1 MDVSKILKGTIF
13 FVREEEENKNKMNSL
28 IIEDVMTLS
37 KRAENCLKRMG
48 VVTIQELISHTIED
62 LYNTK
67 NAGKKTVDEIVTK
80 IHELGLTFKDEDLY
94 RI

>member
-1 MDVSKILKGTIF
+1 MNVNKILNDTIF
-13 FVREEEENKNKMNSL
+13 FDREEEASKNKMNSL

-48 VVTIQELISHTIED
+48 VVTIQELIAHTIED
-62 LYNTK
+62 LYNTR

-80 IHELGLTFKDEDLY
+80 IHELGLTFKDEDLFK
-94 RI
+94 I

>member
-1 MDVSKILKGTIF
+1 MNVNKILNDTIF
-13 FVREEEENKNKMNSL
+13 FDREEEASKNKMNSL

-48 VVTIQELISHTIED
+48 VVTIQELIAHTIED
-62 LYNTK
+62 LYNTR

-80 IHELGLTFKDEDLY
+80 IHELGLTFKDEDLFE
-94 RI
+94 I

>member
-1 MDVSKILKGTIF
+1 MNVNKILNDTIF
-13 FVREEEENKNKMNSL
+13 FDREEEASKNKMNSL

-62 LYNTK
+62 LYNTR